1 MCWNSFGL
9 GIGALGELDVL
20 RDIDHDRARPAA
32 GGDVERLVQHARQIG
47 DGLDQIIVFGARP
60 GDADGVA
67 FLEGVVADEMRRHLP
82 GDDDQRDRIHSASVR
97 PVTALV
103 APGPEV
109 TSTVP
114 TLPVER
120 A

>member
-1 MCWNSFGL
+1 MSFGN
-9 GIGALGELDVL
+9 V
-20 RDIDHDRARPAA
+20 DHDRAGPAA
-32 GGDVERLVQHARQIG
+32 GGDMERLVQRARQIG
-47 DGLDQIIVFGARP
+47 DVLDQIIVFGARP
-60 GDADGVA
+60 GDADRVA
-67 FLEGVVADEMRRHLP
+67 FLERVVADEMGRHLP
-82 GDDDQRDRIHSASVR
+82 GDDDERDRIAQARRSS